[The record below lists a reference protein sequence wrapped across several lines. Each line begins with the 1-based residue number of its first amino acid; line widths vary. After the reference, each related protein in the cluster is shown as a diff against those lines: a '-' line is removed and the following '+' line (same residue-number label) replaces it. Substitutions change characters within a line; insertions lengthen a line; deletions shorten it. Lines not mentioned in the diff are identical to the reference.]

1 MKKAFILIA
10 AGLFF
15 VNIFSSCFNY
25 RDNDVSISI
34 QEDEEQYRLSARFED
49 RKTRAVQNYI
59 SRYTASTVNFK
70 SRRNKYVDATVTLDD
85 NTRFYIKSKQGLL
98 KIKLD
103 KEENSAES
111 CEKIKEMCE
120 GVKELLAEN

>member
-111 CEKIKEMCE
+111 CEKIKKMCE

>member
-34 QEDEEQYRLSARFED
+34 QEDEEQYRLSAHFED

-103 KEENSAES
+103 KEENSTES
-111 CEKIKEMCE
+111 CEKIKKMCE

>member
-10 AGLFF
+10 ASVFF
-15 VNIFSSCFNY
+15 VNIFSSCFRY
-25 RDNDVSISI
+25 HSNDVSISI
-34 QEDEEQYRLSARFED
+34 QEDEEQYRLSAHFED

-59 SRYTASTVNFK
+59 REYTASTVNFK
-70 SRRNKYVDATVTLDD
+70 SRGNNYVDATVTLDD
-85 NTRFYIKSKQGLL
+85 NTRFYIKSKQGQL

-111 CEKIKEMCE
+111 YEKIKEMCE